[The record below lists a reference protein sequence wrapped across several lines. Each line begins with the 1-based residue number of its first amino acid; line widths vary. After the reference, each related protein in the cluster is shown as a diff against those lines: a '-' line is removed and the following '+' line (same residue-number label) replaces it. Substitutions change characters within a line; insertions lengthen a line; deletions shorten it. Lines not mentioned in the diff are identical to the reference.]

1 MSETPEQI
9 GAIGLELLLRV
20 SQQGGGLYLYLPKT
34 VAATHGLRGGDL
46 VQAKLGKVLRPVREK
61 GGSSRVGKKNRRDD

>member
-9 GAIGLELLLRV
+9 GTIGLELLLRV

-34 VAATHGLRGGDL
+34 VTVTHGLRGGDL

-61 GGSSRVGKKNRRDD
+61 LEAQKVGKKDRRDD